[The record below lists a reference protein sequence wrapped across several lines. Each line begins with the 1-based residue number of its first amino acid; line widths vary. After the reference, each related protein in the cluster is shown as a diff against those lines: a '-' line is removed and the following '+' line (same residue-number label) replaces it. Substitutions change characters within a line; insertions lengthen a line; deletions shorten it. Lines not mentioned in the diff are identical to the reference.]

1 VSIAWPASSFGA
13 PTLKAWGVHRPG
25 FFAEYASA
33 DHRQAFSVEG
43 LERDS
48 AVFAEPAACAMH
60 GLETLDLH
68 PGGSALVLGAGPTG
82 LLLAQLIGSGG
93 ATSITVADIV
103 PFTES
108 GLFSYLS
115 ECLALRL

>member
-1 VSIAWPASSFGA
+1 
-13 PTLKAWGVHRPG
+13 VHRPG